1 MLKLMEL
8 GEIGGKRYQDLRW
21 ERYGQLMKSL
31 FEVSEKYYAGMMVP
45 FYCQVCGNLCDQT
58 QNINSQSSFGR
69 QKMKKR
75 NYN

>member
-1 MLKLMEL
+1 MLKLMEI
-8 GEIGGKRYQDLRW
+8 GEIGEKRCQYLRW
-21 ERYGQLMKSL
+21 EGYGQFMKSL
-31 FEVSEKYYAGMMVP
+31 LDLSEKYYAGIMVP

>member
-1 MLKLMEL
+1 VLKLMEI
-8 GEIGGKRYQDLRW
+8 GEIGEKRCQYLRW
-21 ERYGQLMKSL
+21 EGYGQFMKSL
-31 FEVSEKYYAGMMVP
+31 LDLSEKYYAGIMVP

>member
-1 MLKLMEL
+1 MEI
-8 GEIGGKRYQDLRW
+8 GEIGEKRCQYLRW
-21 ERYGQLMKSL
+21 EGYGQFMKSL
-31 FEVSEKYYAGMMVP
+31 LDLSEKYYAGIMVP